1 MKIKIIYMVSL
12 LFFFTGV
19 GYAEFHVWKMR
30 SGATLEAQFVQ
41 EKNGVVFLKT
51 KDGKTRTVRT
61 SKLVFEDQKR
71 VKQLSS
77 PFKKKKVEK
86 KAPSVLEELFGKK
99 ILDHRKKKVDVSV
112 LADKKLIGIYFSAHW
127 CPYCVKLTPKLI
139 AFRAKLLE
147 QNKSFE
153 VVFVSADSSKS
164 DMYRYM
170 KKAKMPW
177 YVVPYKNKYAK
188 KLMKRYS
195 IKGLPTLVIINAK
208 GQTVFP
214 NGTGYVSSWTPER
227 SYKFWIQK
235 AKKIKK

>member
-19 GYAEFHVWKMR
+19 GYAEFHVWEMH
-30 SGATLEAQFVQ
+30 SGLTLKAEFVK

-61 SKLVFEDQKR
+61 NKLILADQKR
-71 VKQLSS
+71 VKELSN
-77 PFKKKKVEK
+77 PFKKKKKTEK
-86 KAPSVLEELFGKK
+86 KASPILEELFGKK

-188 KLMKRYS
+188 KLMKRYPVP
-195 IKGLPTLVIINAK
+195 GFPTLIIINSK
-208 GQTVFP
+208 GQMVVP
-214 NGTGYVSSWTPER
+214 NGTGYVGSWTPAR
-227 SYKFWIQK
+227 SYKNWIQK
-235 AKKIKK
+235 AKKLK